1 MELSDA
7 LELAQQHGFSQWGP
21 VNIKKLRFFPEVR
34 DMCKAGSCGQ
44 YGRSWSCPPA
54 CGTLE
59 EAAQKA
65 GQYKRGILVQSTGQ
79 MEGDFDMDAMA
90 AIEAAHKERFL
101 QFVDAIRRREPDCLP
116 MAAGSCTVCPS
127 CAYPKSCRFLGMA
140 IPSMEAYGIFVS
152 QLCTDSGL
160 GYYYGSKTVTFTS
173 CVLFN
178 RE

>member
-1 MELSDA
+1 M
-7 LELAQQHGFSQWGP
+7 
-21 VNIKKLRFFPEVR
+21 
-34 DMCKAGSCGQ
+34 
-44 YGRSWSCPPA
+44 
-54 CGTLE
+54 
-59 EAAQKA
+59 
-65 GQYKRGILVQSTGQ
+65 QSTGQ
-79 MEGDFDMDAMA
+79 MEDDFDMDAMA

-127 CAYPKSCRFLGMA
+127 CAYPKSCRFPGMA